1 MAEQPEAGTEELNRR
16 LHAVLQKCFRRA
28 GKGAVQ
34 RVEDALAISRGSF
47 RQWRRRGRLE
57 VQVLLAA
64 LRELGISP
72 AWFWL
77 EVLGSDFDPVQLAG
91 QVVGSPK
98 DPVVRAAL
106 ERSRSSARRSSL
118 PLSPER
124 LRELDALRDEDPARA
139 VREVKSALGK
149 ADPAD
154 LPRLLAIYGSALRAR
169 AEIDKALEALH
180 HALRLAECAED
191 ASLVADVLQ
200 RLGVAYAYSG
210 DNALGLLYAK
220 EAGYRHRLA
229 GDLRGEGRSWVD
241 QGVRYAHLGKVD
253 LAVAAF
259 QRALETLPSDEV
271 RHRFT
276 AHQCLADLYHRQGQ
290 FDEAL
295 QQVSEAEALGSGVG
309 KGLLGSLFWSKA
321 TIANGLPA
329 YPQAEGAYAEAVET
343 FRDVS
348 PIDAALAAV
357 ELVRAQVLQGKHE
370 VACETTRAMVSLL
383 QPLKKNRIASA
394 ALMRLLR
401 NVLEGSSITER
412 MLDRAAQEIQE
423 ERARHRRRARDGH

>member
-1 MAEQPEAGTEELNRR
+1 MAEQPEPGTEELNRR

-57 VQVLLAA
+57 VQVLLRA
-64 LRELGISP
+64 LEELGISP
-72 AWFWL
+72 ARFWL

-91 QVVGSPK
+91 QLAGEPK

-106 ERSRSSARRSSL
+106 ERFRSSAPRLSAQV
-118 PLSPER
+118 SPER

-139 VREVKSALGK
+139 VREVKSALGR

-154 LPRLLAIYGSALRAR
+154 LARLLAIYGSALRAR
-169 AEIDKALEALH
+169 AELDKALEALH
-180 HALRLAECAED
+180 HAVRLAERAED
-191 ASLVADVLQ
+191 GSLVADVLQ

-210 DNALGLLYAK
+210 DNGLGLLYAK

-229 GDLRGEGRSWVD
+229 GNRRGEGRSWVD

-259 QRALETLPSDEV
+259 QRALETLPSDES
-271 RHRFT
+271 RNRFT
-276 AHQCLADLYHRQGQ
+276 AHQSLADLYHRQRRS
-290 FDEAL
+290 DDAL
-295 QQVSEAEALGSGVG
+295 RQLDQAEELGSEVG
-309 KGLLGSLFWSKA
+309 KGLVGSLFWSKA
-321 TIANGLPA
+321 TIANGRSV
-329 YPQAEGAYAEAVET
+329 YPQAERAYAGAVEM
-343 FRDVS
+343 FREVS

-357 ELVRAQVLQGKHE
+357 ELVRTQVLQDKHE

-383 QPLKKNRIASA
+383 QPLKNNRIASA

-401 NVLEGSSITER
+401 SVLEGGSVTER
-412 MLDRAAQEIQE
+412 MLDQAAQEIGE
-423 ERARHRRRARDGH
+423 ERARHGRRAREGT